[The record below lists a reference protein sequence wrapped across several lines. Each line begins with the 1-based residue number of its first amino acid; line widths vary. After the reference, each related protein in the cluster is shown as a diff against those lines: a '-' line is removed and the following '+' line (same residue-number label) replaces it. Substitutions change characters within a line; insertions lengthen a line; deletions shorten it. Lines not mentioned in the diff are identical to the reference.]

1 VDIIVK
7 GRHTEVL
14 DRFRRHVAEKV
25 SKIGRLDQK
34 AIRVDVEVTAEHNPR
49 QSQRRERVELTI
61 ASRGPVIRAEA
72 AAEDRYAALDIAFA
86 KLESRLRRALDR
98 RKCRH
103 GAHAAVRIIDLPVTA
118 TDETLP
124 AGSGSGEDLASRPQ
138 ADAEPAGEAADEL
151 APGEEP
157 AADADVVPVK
167 VTGQGPLIVR
177 EKFHA
182 ATPMTIDQ
190 ALFEME
196 MVGHDFFL
204 YRDVATGRPSV
215 VYCRR
220 GYQYGVIRLMDELT
234 EAPAARNGQAAAG
247 AQGDPVPSL
256 ALRPRVGESDQTTS
270 RA

>member
-14 DRFRRHVAEKV
+14 DRFRRHAVEKV

-34 AIRVDVEVTAEHNPR
+34 AIRVDVEVIAEHNPR
-49 QSQRRERVELTI
+49 QAQRRERVELTI

-98 RKCRH
+98 RKNRH
-103 GAHAAVRIIDLPVTA
+103 GAHAAVRIVDLPVREP
-118 TDETLP
+118 DETAP
-124 AGSGSGEDLASRPQ
+124 DGAGPGEARASQPEGVAQ
-138 ADAEPAGEAADEL
+138 TDAEPADEP

-182 ATPMTIDQ
+182 ASPMTIDQ

-204 YRDVATGRPSV
+204 YRDIATGCPSV

-220 GYQYGVIRLMDELT
+220 GYQYGVIRLVDELT
-234 EAPAARNGQAAAG
+234 EAPAARDGQASAG
-247 AQGDPVPSL
+247 AHADPVPSL